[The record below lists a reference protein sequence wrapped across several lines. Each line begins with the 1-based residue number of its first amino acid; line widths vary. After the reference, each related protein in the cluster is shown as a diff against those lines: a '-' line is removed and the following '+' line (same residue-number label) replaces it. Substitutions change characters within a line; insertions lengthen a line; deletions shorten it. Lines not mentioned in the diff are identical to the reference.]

1 MEKSSTKDKVALLKN
16 FYLYTVSFV
25 ALMMIIV
32 SSYSLI
38 DLGLKTWVFTDAEN
52 FNRYYDYDYEKP
64 VIDADGTKIEM
75 TQEEKE
81 QKIQAAKEKEEQNKR
96 SQTQR
101 DLSQYIAMLIVAI
114 PVFTAHWMMVRKK
127 EKQA

>member
-1 MEKSSTKDKVALLKN
+1 LG
-16 FYLYTVSFV
+16 FY
-25 ALMMIIV
+25 
-32 SSYSLI
+32 
-38 DLGLKTWVFTDAEN
+38 
-52 FNRYYDYDYEKP
+52 YEKP